1 MTDERRGLTSY
12 SPVVSVITVVRN
24 GAATVADA
32 LCSVAAQNCANI
44 EHIVIDGASTD
55 GTQDV
60 IRQYDAGV
68 ATFISEPDDGLYYAM
83 NKGIALAKG
92 EIIGFLNS
100 DDVYADARVLED
112 VAAALQDPAVD
123 ACYGDLV
130 YVARDNPGRVVRYW
144 KSRDYAAGLIEKGW
158 MPAHPT
164 FFIRKRILEEVG
176 GFNTRY
182 RLQADYDL
190 MIRLFVTRGI
200 RTVYLPR
207 ILVKMR
213 LGGHTNRSLRNV
225 VSGNL
230 EAYAACKENGIPVGP
245 LFILGKIAS
254 RLPQFL
260 HRPPR

>member
-1 MTDERRGLTSY
+1 VTDKRRGLALHD
-12 SPVVSVITVVRN
+12 PVVSVITVVRN

-32 LCSVAAQNCANI
+32 LYSVACQTYAHV

-55 GTQDV
+55 GTQAV
-60 IRQYDAGV
+60 VRQHGARV
-68 ATFISEPDDGLYYAM
+68 ATFVSESDEGLYYAM
-83 NKGIALAKG
+83 NKGIGLAKG

-100 DDVYADARVLED
+100 DDVYSDEQVLGD
-112 VAAALQDPAVD
+112 VAVALQNPAVD

-130 YVARDNPGRVVRYW
+130 YVAREAPGRVVRYW
-144 KSRDYAAGLIEKGW
+144 KSREYAAGLVERGW

-164 FFIRKRILEEVG
+164 FFIRKRILEEIG

-190 MIRLFVTRGI
+190 MIRLFILRGI

-207 ILVKMR
+207 IMVKMR
-213 LGGHTNRSLRNV
+213 LGGHTNRSLRNI

-245 LFILGKIAS
+245 LFILRKLAS

-260 HRPPR
+260 RRVPR

>member
-1 MTDERRGLTSY
+1 MPKISI
-12 SPVVSVITVVRN
+12 VTVVFN
-24 GAATVADA
+24 GAATIEETIE
-32 LCSVAAQNCANI
+32 SVAGQTLRDR
-44 EHIVIDGASTD
+44 EHVIVDGASRD
-55 GTQDV
+55 GTLEKIANHRDKLAAV
-60 IRQYDAGV
+60 L
-68 ATFISEPDDGLYYAM
+68 SEPDDGLYYAM

-164 FFIRKRILEEVG
+164 FFIRKRILEEIG

>member
-1 MTDERRGLTSY
+1 M
-12 SPVVSVITVVRN
+12 VFN
-24 GAATVADA
+24 GAATIEHAIT
-32 LCSVAAQNCANI
+32 SVAEQTFLDR
-44 EHIVIDGASTD
+44 EHVIVDGASRD
-55 GTQDV
+55 GTLEKIAKHREELAAV
-60 IRQYDAGV
+60 L
-68 ATFISEPDDGLYYAM
+68 SEPDDGLYYAM

-164 FFIRKRILEEVG
+164 FFIRKRILEEIG